1 MYNKQNFNQALQQ
14 AKRKSESYVSL
25 FIWASVLVLIFSL
38 TFFDW
43 TKTTTWASLSSASA
57 SERPIDYERCAT
69 TVDRQAEMIRQ
80 SALKVEDACQS
91 LEEEWCPA
99 MNCEYLKWIATTEV
113 KTDDELHNCVHW
125 DWEIYRWIK
134 WRCNSAW
141 QAQDVQQ
148 LEASDRHW
156 RMKEMLAYYW
166 KEHLYEAFFRAGKM
180 TSIYPELW
188 ICIAKADTTLWRH
201 LKSKNNIWNVG
212 NNDRWDTVE
221 YKTEYEW
228 VLKIF
233 QVLNNSNLWHYNQ
246 VSELSRKF
254 NKDWKIYASSEENW
268 HNNVMNC
275 LSVIRWE
282 SLPDDWWYRF

>member
-1 MYNKQNFNQALQQ
+1 MHNRNINFSQALQQ

-25 FIWASVLVLIFSL
+25 FIWVSVLVLIFSL
-38 TFFDW
+38 TFFAW
-43 TKTTTWASLSSASA
+43 TNTASSANSASA

-99 MNCEYLKWIATTEV
+99 MNCEYLKQIAATEI
-113 KTDDELHNCVHW
+113 KADDELYNCAHW

-141 QAQDVQQ
+141 QAQDVPQ
-148 LEASDRHW
+148 LESSDRHG

-180 TSIYPELW
+180 TGIYPELW

-201 LKSKNNIWNVG
+201 LKSKNNIWNVW
-212 NNDRWDTVE
+212 NNDRWTVVE
-221 YKTEYEW
+221 YNSEYEW

-254 NKDWKIYASSEENW
+254 NKEWKIYASSEENW